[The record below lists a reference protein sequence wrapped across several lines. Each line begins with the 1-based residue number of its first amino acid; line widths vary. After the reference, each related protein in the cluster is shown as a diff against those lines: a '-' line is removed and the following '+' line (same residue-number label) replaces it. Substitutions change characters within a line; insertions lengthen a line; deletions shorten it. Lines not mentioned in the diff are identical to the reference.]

1 MILCLY
7 LLKNINILTEK
18 LICSIVD
25 GYRINDKVKHT
36 VIQKYGYLDDLN
48 QKYGDA
54 QKYLDNELTRL
65 KKEFET

>member
-1 MILCLY
+1 MSLFIKKY
-7 LLKNINILTEK
+7 KYPNGKTY
-18 LICSIVD
+18 CSIVD

-65 KKEFET
+65 KKRI